1 MGQQD
6 GSETVSRWGASRA
19 VQKFNRRVVGTVAAV
34 GGIAA
39 AGTAV
44 VVGTAAAAAAVPVV
58 PLVAAA
64 DRAARARR
72 QWQMQRDPM
81 LSMVQ
86 SQRAVDQ
93 DRSMLD
99 QAMHGVLIK
108 AALAKR
114 TASLYKRNV
123 MGLFS

>member
-1 MGQQD
+1 M
-6 GSETVSRWGASRA
+6 
-19 VQKFNRRVVGTVAAV
+19 QKFNRRVVGTVAAV

-44 VVGTAAAAAAVPVV
+44 VVGTAAAAAAVPMV

-72 QWQMQRDPM
+72 EWQMQRDPM
-81 LSMVQ
+81 LFMMQ
-86 SQRAVDQ
+86 SQRTGGL

-99 QAMHGVLIK
+99 QAMNGVLVK

-114 TASLYKRNV
+114 TATLYKRNV
-123 MGLFS
+123 MGLFA